1 MSQAFI
7 THIGG
12 FLPNDA
18 VGNEQMES
26 ILGMV
31 GGRPSRARRLTLRN
45 NGIQTRHYAIDPN
58 TLRFTHTTA
67 QLAAEAVRAVLRRAQ
82 LSLGELECLACGTSS
97 ADQIQPSHAHMVHGE
112 LASPACEVM
121 SAGGVCTSGMH
132 AMKYAYLNVASGLV
146 NRAVA
151 SGAEMASSYMIANNF
166 AAEVEAKVV
175 GLETRPELAF
185 EKDFL
190 RWMLSDGAGAA
201 LIQSQPNANAP
212 SLRIDWIESISYA
225 GEMPA
230 CMYSGAVKRDDGRLQ
245 TWREVDSGEVWRDS
259 YFALK
264 QDARLL
270 NEHIVELTVARAIS
284 AVMKKRDLHADRVTW
299 FLPHYSSEYFKP
311 RVYKALTDVGFHLPY
326 ERWFSNLT
334 RKGNVG
340 SAAIY
345 LIMEELLYSGRLK
358 RGDTLLCYV
367 PESARFSVCY
377 MHLTVV

>member
-1 MSQAFI
+1 MSKVYI
-7 THIGG
+7 THLAGY
-12 FLPNDA
+12 LPNGP
-18 VGNEQMES
+18 VGNDEIES

-45 NGIQTRHYAIDPN
+45 NGIHTRYYAIDPN
-58 TLRFTHTTA
+58 TRRFTHTTA
-67 QLAAEAVRAVLRRAQ
+67 QLAAEAVREVLRRAQ

-97 ADQIQPSHAHMVHGE
+97 PDQIQPSHAHMVHGE

-121 SAGGVCTSGMH
+121 SAAGVCTSGMH
-132 AMKYAYLNVASGLV
+132 ALKYAYLNVAGGLV
-146 NRAVA
+146 QRAVA
-151 SGAEMASSYMIANNF
+151 SGAEMASSFMIATNF
-166 AAEVEAKVV
+166 DAEVEAKVV
-175 GLETRPELAF
+175 GLDTRPELAF

-201 LIQSQPNANAP
+201 LIQAQPNPQAP
-212 SLRIDWIESISYA
+212 SLRIDWMESISYA

-230 CMYSGAVKRDDGRLQ
+230 CMYSGAVKRDDGRLR
-245 TWREVDSGEVWRDS
+245 TWREADSGEVWRDS

-270 NEHIVELTVARAIS
+270 NEHIVALTVERALKS
-284 AVMKKRDLHADRVTW
+284 VAQKHNLRADDVSW
-299 FLPHYSSEYFKP
+299 FLPHYSSEYFRP
-311 RVYKALTDVGFHLPY
+311 RVHQALTDIGFHIPY

-334 RKGNVG
+334 SKGNVG

-345 LIMEELLYSGRLK
+345 LIMEELLYSGRLT
-358 RGDTLLCYV
+358 RGDTILCYV

-377 MHLTVV
+377 LHLTVV